1 MIYLT
6 HLWEGWDRTWGG
18 TDTLILLPW
27 ASRLCAAKILD
38 RIFVGGFWLPVAQN
52 VLFLLAL
59 PVEPGLPRPSSEGVF
74 DLQQ

>member
-1 MIYLT
+1 MMNLT
-6 HLWEGWDRTWGG
+6 HLWEGWDWTWGR

-38 RIFVGGFWLPVAQN
+38 RIFVGGFWLPV
-52 VLFLLAL
+52 LAL

-74 DLQQ
+74 DLKQSNQS